1 MIRYNYFIRFI
12 RFIYIKLIFSV
23 GLLLGDDTTSE
34 IILSDGSK
42 ITLATY
48 SIVGN
53 FVESDGLNE
62 FPLVNLNEENPLELK
77 FAKKQPK
84 DILLSFRSLID
95 DLKNP
100 NFKIRE
106 KASSKLSLLGNGFQQ
121 IIKTFIKHSL
131 DPEIRWRLREILIS
145 LPSQNEHSL
154 DRILTSEGIKTGYV
168 TNFILRSNYLDKTI
182 TLSREQVDSIN
193 FNPVRKNIESSE
205 FEYNKLINN
214 LPLYDVKIDFE
225 NSLNDKT
232 LTEGRSINNAFED
245 LGVILNAEKS
255 FLTISSVLIPGVS
268 GKYSATNSNPLYE
281 GTINGRFIDSK
292 SKRKLG
298 VNKLAFSLGLI
309 KPNSIN
315 ITLYD
320 FDNNELASYINSK
333 KGPSVV
339 SFRSKQPISYFRIT
353 PIEKTSPS
361 VAITDFWFSKPKEEH
376 ITPNN
381 KHKLITLANGDK
393 IHCKSIKI
401 SNEILERKKQTKLV
415 PYTGFSDTFNINNS
429 KINSIVL
436 SNNENKIPKNNSTY
450 IWCLLSNGSK
460 LKLNIS
466 KEKKPENE
474 LTNTKVDLLP
484 VAAIWPS
491 EMELYVP
498 PSINFKNS
506 DIALYIRKD
515 PVFLNRFSFE
525 NTYFIGTKDN
535 ESRIKYNYSRVPTVW
550 IKNPPSN
557 NQSIM
562 TIELMDGQI
571 FSLSRDGVY
580 QFLSI
585 DENQITFKFNEL
597 KKAVPLK
604 LIKKIKF

>member
-1 MIRYNYFIRFI
+1 M
-12 RFIYIKLIFSV
+12 

-84 DILLSFRSLID
+84 DILLSFKSLID

-245 LGVILNAEKS
+245 LGVILNAEQS
-255 FLTISSVLIPGVS
+255 FLTISSVLIPEVS

-401 SNEILERKKQTKLV
+401 SNEILERKKQTILV
-415 PYTGFSDTFNINNS
+415 PYTGFSDTFNVNNS

-436 SNNENKIPKNNSTY
+436 SNNENKISKNNGTY

-491 EMELYVP
+491 ERELYVP

-515 PVFLNRFSFE
+515 PVFLSRFSFE

>member
-1 MIRYNYFIRFI
+1 MIRFNYFLRFI
-12 RFIYIKLIFSV
+12 RFICIKSILSA
-23 GLLLGDDTTSE
+23 GLLLGEDATSE

-48 SIVGN
+48 SIIGN

-62 FPLVNLNEENPLELK
+62 FPLVNLDEENLLELK

-84 DILLSFRSLID
+84 DILLLFRSLID

-182 TLSREQVDSIN
+182 TLSREQIDSIN

-225 NSLNDKT
+225 NSFNDKT

-245 LGVILNAEKS
+245 LGVILNAEPS
-255 FLTISSVLIPGVS
+255 FLTISSVLIPEVS

-298 VNKLAFSLGLI
+298 VNKLTFSLGLT
-309 KPNSIN
+309 KANSIN
-315 ITLYD
+315 ITLHD

-361 VAITDFWFSKPKEEH
+361 VAITDFWFSKPKEVH

-381 KHKLITLANGDK
+381 KHKLITLVNGDK
-393 IHCKSIKI
+393 IHCKSINI

-436 SNNENKIPKNNSTY
+436 SNNENKISKNNGTY

-515 PVFLNRFSFE
+515 PVFLSRFSFE

-597 KKAVPLK
+597 KKAVSLK

>member
-1 MIRYNYFIRFI
+1 MIRFNYFLRFI
-12 RFIYIKLIFSV
+12 RFICIKSILSA
-23 GLLLGDDTTSE
+23 GLLLGEDATSE

-42 ITLATY
+42 ITLAKY
-48 SIVGN
+48 SIIGN

-62 FPLVNLNEENPLELK
+62 FPLVNLDEENLLELK

-84 DILLSFRSLID
+84 DILLLFRSLID

-182 TLSREQVDSIN
+182 TLSREQIDSIN
-193 FNPVRKNIESSE
+193 FNPIRKNIESSE
-205 FEYNKLINN
+205 FEYNKLIKN

-225 NSLNDKT
+225 NSFNDKT

-245 LGVILNAEKS
+245 LGVILNAEPS
-255 FLTISSVLIPGVS
+255 FLTISSVLIPEVS

-315 ITLYD
+315 ITLHD

-333 KGPSVV
+333 KGPIVV

-353 PIEKTSPS
+353 PIEKTGPS
-361 VAITDFWFSKPKEEH
+361 VAITDFWFSKPKEVH

-381 KHKLITLANGDK
+381 NHKLITLANGDK
-393 IHCKSIKI
+393 IHCKSIDI

-415 PYTGFSDTFNINNS
+415 PYTGFSDALNINNS

-436 SNNENKIPKNNSTY
+436 SNNENKISKNNGTY

-466 KEKKPENE
+466 KEKKPENK

-498 PSINFKNS
+498 PSINFKNN

-515 PVFLNRFSFE
+515 PVFLSRFSFE

-571 FSLSRDGVY
+571 FSLSKDGVY

>member
-1 MIRYNYFIRFI
+1 M
-12 RFIYIKLIFSV
+12 

-84 DILLSFRSLID
+84 DILLSFKSLID

-182 TLSREQVDSIN
+182 TLSREQIDSIN

-245 LGVILNAEKS
+245 LGVILNAEQS
-255 FLTISSVLIPGVS
+255 FLTISSVLIPEVS

-401 SNEILERKKQTKLV
+401 SNEILERKKQTILV
-415 PYTGFSDTFNINNS
+415 PYTGFSDTFNVNNS

-436 SNNENKIPKNNSTY
+436 SNNENKISKNNGTY

-466 KEKKPENE
+466 KEQKPENE

-491 EMELYVP
+491 ERELYVP

-515 PVFLNRFSFE
+515 PVFLSRFSFE

>member
-1 MIRYNYFIRFI
+1 MIRFNYFLRFI
-12 RFIYIKLIFSV
+12 RFICIKSIFSA
-23 GLLLGDDTTSE
+23 GLLLGEDATSE

-48 SIVGN
+48 SIIGN

-62 FPLVNLNEENPLELK
+62 FPLVNLDEENLLELK

-84 DILLSFRSLID
+84 DILLLFRSLID

-182 TLSREQVDSIN
+182 TLSREQIDSIN

-381 KHKLITLANGDK
+381 KHKLITLTNGDK

-436 SNNENKIPKNNSTY
+436 SNNENKIPKNNGTY

>member
-1 MIRYNYFIRFI
+1 MIRFNYFIRFI
-12 RFIYIKLIFSV
+12 RFIYIKSIFSV
-23 GLLLGDDTTSE
+23 GLLLGEDTTSE

-48 SIVGN
+48 SIIGN

-62 FPLVNLNEENPLELK
+62 FPLVNLNEENLLELK

-154 DRILTSEGIKTGYV
+154 DRILTAEGIKTGYV

-182 TLSREQVDSIN
+182 TLSREQIDSIN

-225 NSLNDKT
+225 NSFNDKT

-245 LGVILNAEKS
+245 LGVILNAEPS
-255 FLTISSVLIPGVS
+255 FLTISSVLIPEVS

-315 ITLYD
+315 ITLHD

-436 SNNENKIPKNNSTY
+436 SNNENKISKNNGTY

-498 PSINFKNS
+498 PSINFKNN

-515 PVFLNRFSFE
+515 PVFLSRFSFE

>member
-1 MIRYNYFIRFI
+1 MIRFNYFLRFI
-12 RFIYIKLIFSV
+12 RFICIKSIFSA
-23 GLLLGDDTTSE
+23 GLLLGEDATSE

-48 SIVGN
+48 SIIGN

-62 FPLVNLNEENPLELK
+62 FPLVNLDEENLLELK

-84 DILLSFRSLID
+84 DILLLFRSLID

-182 TLSREQVDSIN
+182 TLSREQIDSIN
-193 FNPVRKNIESSE
+193 FNPIRKNIESSE
-205 FEYNKLINN
+205 FEYNKLIKN

-225 NSLNDKT
+225 NSFNDKT

-245 LGVILNAEKS
+245 LGVILNAEPS
-255 FLTISSVLIPGVS
+255 FLTISSVLIPEVS

-315 ITLYD
+315 ITLHD

-333 KGPSVV
+333 KGPIVV

-353 PIEKTSPS
+353 PIEKTGPS
-361 VAITDFWFSKPKEEH
+361 VAITDFWFSKPKEVH

-381 KHKLITLANGDK
+381 NHKLITLANGDK
-393 IHCKSIKI
+393 IHCKSIDI

-415 PYTGFSDTFNINNS
+415 PYTGFSDALNINNS

-436 SNNENKIPKNNSTY
+436 SNNENKISKNNGTY

-466 KEKKPENE
+466 KEKKPENK

-498 PSINFKNS
+498 PSINFKNN

-515 PVFLNRFSFE
+515 PVFLSRFSFE

-571 FSLSRDGVY
+571 FSLSKDGVY

>member
-1 MIRYNYFIRFI
+1 MIRFIYFLRFI
-12 RFIYIKLIFSV
+12 RFICIKSILSA
-23 GLLLGDDTTSE
+23 GLLLGEDATSE

-42 ITLATY
+42 ITLAKY
-48 SIVGN
+48 SIIGN

-62 FPLVNLNEENPLELK
+62 FPLVNLDEENLLELK

-84 DILLSFRSLID
+84 DILLLFRSLID

-182 TLSREQVDSIN
+182 TLSREQIDSIN
-193 FNPVRKNIESSE
+193 FNPIRKNIESSE
-205 FEYNKLINN
+205 FEYNKLIKN

-225 NSLNDKT
+225 NSFNDKT

-245 LGVILNAEKS
+245 LGVILNAEPS
-255 FLTISSVLIPGVS
+255 FLTISSVLIPEVS

-315 ITLYD
+315 ITLHD

-333 KGPSVV
+333 KGPIVV

-353 PIEKTSPS
+353 PIEKTGPS
-361 VAITDFWFSKPKEEH
+361 VAITDFWFSKPKEVH

-381 KHKLITLANGDK
+381 NHKLITLANGDK
-393 IHCKSIKI
+393 IHCKSIDI

-415 PYTGFSDTFNINNS
+415 PYTGFSDALNINNS

-436 SNNENKIPKNNSTY
+436 SNNENKISKNNGTY

-466 KEKKPENE
+466 KEKKPENK

-498 PSINFKNS
+498 PSINFKNN

-515 PVFLNRFSFE
+515 PVFLSRFSFE

-571 FSLSRDGVY
+571 FSLSKDGVY